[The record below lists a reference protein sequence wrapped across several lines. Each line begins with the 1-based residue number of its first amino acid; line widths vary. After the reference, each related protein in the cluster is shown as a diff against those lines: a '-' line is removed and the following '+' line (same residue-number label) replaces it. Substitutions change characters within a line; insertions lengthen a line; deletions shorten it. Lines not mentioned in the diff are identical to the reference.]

1 MEQTHT
7 PIYIFQSD
15 QLLVTSSVG
24 MNSLSGEAETCPE
37 IQG

>member
-7 PIYIFQSD
+7 AVYIFQSD
-15 QLLVTSSVG
+15 QFLVTSSVG
-24 MNSLSGEAETCPE
+24 MNSLSDEAETCPE